1 MRILIAE
8 YAVGGGAKS
17 SSLLKEGQ
25 AMLATLQKSFEQAG
39 HEVLS
44 PVAEPDFEAAM
55 ARLASECDAGMVIA
69 PDDKLAGLTRIL
81 ESRTVNLGSP
91 AAAVAR
97 CADKLVATELLRAN
111 GILAPR
117 IYTRAELAELEEG
130 AELQYVRKPRFG
142 CASDDIFVVHQSALA
157 ALPAAPDP
165 EVLITEFI
173 AGTDI
178 SSSSIVGRDAVLPLT
193 INQQYIRK
201 EGARLRYAGG
211 MVPYALPPETAHEVL
226 QISARVARLLGCA
239 GYVGIDF
246 VLDSANRAYVVDV
259 NPRPTTSLVGIARVL
274 NYNIADLLLR
284 AKWGRLPNAA
294 EIRTAGRYVFTLPEL
309 RWNGARPE
317 TL

>member
-25 AMLATLQKSFEQAG
+25 AMLSTLQESFEQAG

-44 PVAEPDFEAAM
+44 PVAEPDFEAAV
-55 ARLASECDAGMVIA
+55 ARLSSECDAGMVIA

-81 ESRTVNLGSP
+81 ESHTVNLGSP
-91 AAAVAR
+91 SAAVAR
-97 CADKLVATELLRAN
+97 CADKLMTTELLRAN

-117 IYTRAELAELEEG
+117 IFTRAELSEFEDG

-142 CASDDIFVVHQSALA
+142 CASDDVFVVLKSALA
-157 ALPAAPDP
+157 ALPAAPDR

-178 SSSSIVGRDAVLPLT
+178 SSSSIVGRSAVLPLT
-193 INQQYIRK
+193 INQQYIRRD
-201 EGARLRYAGG
+201 GARLRYAGG
-211 MVPYALPPETAHEVL
+211 VVPYALARETANEVM
-226 QISARVARLLGCA
+226 QISARAARLLGCA

-274 NYNIADLLLR
+274 NFNIAELLLR
-284 AKWGRLPNAA
+284 AKWGRLPSAA
-294 EIRTAGRYVFTLPEL
+294 EIRTEGRYVFTLS
-309 RWNGARPE
+309 
-317 TL
+317 